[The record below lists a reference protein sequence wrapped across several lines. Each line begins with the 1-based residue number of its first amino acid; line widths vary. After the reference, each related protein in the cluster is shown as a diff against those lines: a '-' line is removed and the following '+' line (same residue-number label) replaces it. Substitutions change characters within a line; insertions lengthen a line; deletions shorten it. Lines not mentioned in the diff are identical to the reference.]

1 MHAKKDFLTF
11 TQYFL
16 NFQPPL
22 MIFFYKNI
30 YLHFWR
36 QKNIFYGVFP
46 WNYLTLFPIF
56 FWRNISKLFFK
67 YFFYCFKTFFDQI
80 CFYFYHYIFSTYL
93 TFPENKCPHYC
104 KAEWV
109 SAGRMLILCNTYQ
122 STINSAHPSWRQLLG
137 LVWDDCSSPVVAW
150 RRVLVVPNFLCLMI
164 IGAIAL
170 GMDLKL

>member
-67 YFFYCFKTFFDQI
+67 YFFYCFKTFFARYVFTFIITFFQPI
-80 CFYFYHYIFSTYL
+80 WLFLRTNVLTTVKLNGYQQEECWYFVIPTNLPSIQLIHRD
-93 TFPENKCPHYC
+93 
-104 KAEWV
+104 V
-109 SAGRMLILCNTYQ
+109 SFLDSFGMTA
-122 STINSAHPSWRQLLG
+122 LL
-137 LVWDDCSSPVVAW
+137 L
-150 RRVLVVPNFLCLMI
+150 
-164 IGAIAL
+164 
-170 GMDLKL
+170 